1 MTTHGTTPPGTRN
14 EQEAARWVRGMFG
27 RIAPRY
33 DLANHL
39 LSVNIDRYWRMQT
52 VRRVRPVL
60 RKPGVRVVDLCC
72 GTGDLLLA
80 LEADR
85 RAAIFGAD
93 FCHPMLLAAQQKIA
107 GRRMR
112 SPLFEADALQLPLAD
127 ASVDLITIAFGLR
140 NFVDYGRGLAE
151 MRRVIRPSGMLAIL
165 EFSQPSKSLFAS
177 FYNWY
182 SQRILPVIGGAL
194 TGVQDAYRYL
204 PESITKFPSPE
215 DLAGHMRK
223 SGFERVEFVRMTA
236 GSVAL
241 HVGTRS

>member
-1 MTTHGTTPPGTRN
+1 MKAAPGTTPPGTTN

-39 LSVNIDRYWRMQT
+39 LSIHIDRYWRRQT
-52 VRRVRPVL
+52 VRHVQHIL
-60 RKPGVRVVDLCC
+60 RKPGARVVDLCC

-85 RAAIFGAD
+85 HAPVFGSD
-93 FCHPMLLAAQQKIA
+93 FCHPMLLAA
-107 GRRMR
+107 RRKLAERQMQ

-140 NFVDYGRGLAE
+140 NFVNYGRGLAE
-151 MRRVIRPSGMLAIL
+151 IGRVIRPSGMAAIL

-182 SQRILPVIGGAL
+182 SQRVLPVIGGAL
-194 TGVQDAYRYL
+194 TGVKDAYRYL
-204 PESITKFPSPE
+204 PESIAKFPSAE
-215 DLAGHMRK
+215 ELAAQMGK
-223 SGFERVEFVRMTA
+223 AGFENVEFVRMTG

-241 HVGTRS
+241 HVGTR